1 MMGWIRRASTTRLV
15 LAAGAVLIIV
25 VAGVV
30 ALSRRGDD
38 VKPPP
43 PASIGDLAAL
53 VGRRSPQGITAD
65 VTLTADAGHAASTT
79 GSVWWKPGS
88 LRIDLGSGDDA
99 VRLVLVGDRV
109 VISGNQRTLA
119 ATLPFGATLDPLLG
133 ELGQT
138 WALEPP
144 RSVIAGGRPAYE
156 VRVVS
161 RDPGSQVGG
170 IAVAIGAASGLPVRL
185 VITGADGRPAAT
197 LQLTDVHVG
206 PVDDSVFASQSAGS
220 EDVPAPERWGAA
232 WAPCWSGGTPTS
244 RSPSASGTAPRRCRS
259 GRAPA
264 RRWSPLPAAC
274 CGSRAQATRT
284 SSPGSP
290 GPTAW
295 PARPARRCNA
305 SPRGRHLS
313 VSSP

>member
-206 PVDDSVFASQSAGS
+206 SVDDSVFASQSAGS
-220 EDVPAPERWGAA
+220 EDVPAPRTVG
-232 WAPCWSGGTPTS
+232 SGLGTVLVW
-244 RSPSASGTAPRRCRS
+244 RDANL
-259 GRAPA
+259 
-264 RRWSPLPAAC
+264 PLPERIWDGAQTVPVGTGTGQALVTPA
-274 CGSRAQATRT
+274 GSLLRFSAQATRT

>member
-15 LAAGAVLIIV
+15 LAAGAALVIV

-65 VTLTADAGHAASTT
+65 VTLTVDVGHAASTS
-79 GSVWWKPGS
+79 GSIWWKPGR

-144 RSVIAGGRPAYE
+144 QSVIAGGRPAYE

-185 VITGADGRPAAT
+185 VISGADGRPAAT

-206 PVDDSVFASQSAGS
+206 PVDDSVFASQAPGS
-220 EDVPAPERWGAA
+220 GDVPAPRTVGSGLGTVLVWRDVHLPLSERIWDGAQTV
-232 WAPCWSGGTPTS
+232 PVGT
-244 RSPSASGTAPRRCRS
+244 GTAQALVTPAGSLLRFTRGGHTYVVTGLAGPDRLA
-259 GRAPA
+259 RAAGAP
-264 RRWSPLPAAC
+264 
-274 CGSRAQATRT
+274 
-284 SSPGSP
+284 
-290 GPTAW
+290 
-295 PARPARRCNA
+295 
-305 SPRGRHLS
+305 
-313 VSSP
+313 V